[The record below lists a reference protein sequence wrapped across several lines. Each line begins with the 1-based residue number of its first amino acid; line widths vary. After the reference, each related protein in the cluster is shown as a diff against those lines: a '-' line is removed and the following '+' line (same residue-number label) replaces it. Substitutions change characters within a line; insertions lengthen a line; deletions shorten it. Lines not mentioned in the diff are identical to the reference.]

1 MSLKVSLLSWW
12 PFSGYSGQ
20 VSGSEVLL
28 PNDMLKFFV
37 RFVLFNIA
45 TFIVW
50 YFVHSYYE
58 TILWLF
64 TVKVSQVIGPIPFSS
79 PDIVNGKFVCRLEN
93 ATLRF
98 MPISITLGIFITIP
112 LLLSSSGISLS
123 NRIKM
128 VTIGLF
134 LELLFQSLFLF
145 IVLYEEVYR
154 NYHHFLQKGV
164 RIDQVITYTPAK
176 AELISWLYHFSNNVF
191 QFVVAVGI
199 WIGLVSYYKRSAQ
212 QGWIH
217 KLF

>member
-1 MSLKVSLLSWW
+1 
-12 PFSGYSGQ
+12 
-20 VSGSEVLL
+20 
-28 PNDMLKFFV
+28 MLKFFV

-58 TILWLF
+58 TILWFF
-64 TVKVSQVIGPIPFSS
+64 TVKTSQIIGPIPFSS
-79 PDIVNGKFVCRLEN
+79 PDIVDGKFVCRLEN

-98 MPISITLGIFITIP
+98 IPISITLGIFITIP

-134 LELLFQSLFLF
+134 LGFLFQSLFLL

-154 NYHHFLQKGV
+154 NYHLFLQKGV
-164 RIDQVITYTPAK
+164 RIDQVIIYTPAK
-176 AELISWLYHFSNNVF
+176 AKLISWLYHFSNNVF

-199 WIGLVSYYKRSAQ
+199 WVGLVNYNKRYEKQ
-212 QGWIH
+212 NWIQ